1 MSDQPLVSVII
12 PLHNTEKYIEQTI
25 NSVLSQTWPNI
36 ELIIV
41 DDGSTDN
48 SYEAVKKFEGEK
60 VKILRQTNQGASAA
74 KQNGLNIAQ
83 GQYIQYLDADDL
95 LDPDKIGRQ
104 VLALLKE
111 PNKVAV
117 CKTVHFFGD
126 DIDNGIE
133 EEDNFFQAYLDE
145 PLNFLIKL
153 YGGFDLIG
161 GMIQPNAF
169 LTPKTII
176 DKAGPWNSSISPCT
190 DEDGEYFTR
199 VILNSAGIIFDP
211 GIFNYYRKTKSKNS
225 LSGQLNPVTRLNLIN
240 SIWTKH
246 LYMLSF
252 AQSTEQETLIH
263 NATYRSFDE
272 LKVQIYL
279 VYNDL
284 VRQIENYQR
293 QLHPSLKIRH
303 HTMGGAF
310 LNTISK
316 TLGWKAA
323 KRAQIIKQK
332 LLKF

>member
-1 MSDQPLVSVII
+1 MVEQPLVSVII
-12 PLHNTEKYIEQTI
+12 PLYNTERHIEQTI

-48 SYEAVKKFEGEK
+48 SYEVVKKFESEK

-74 KQNGLNIAQ
+74 KQNGLNIAH

-95 LDPDKIGRQ
+95 LGPDKISRQ

-153 YGGFDLIG
+153 YGGFDLMG

-176 DKAGPWNSSISPCT
+176 DKAGPWNASISPCT

-199 VILNSAGIIFDP
+199 VILNSSGIIFDSDV
-211 GIFNYYRKTKSKNS
+211 FNYYRKTKSQNS

-279 VYNDL
+279 VYDDL
-284 VRQIENYQR
+284 VSQIENYQR

-303 HTMGGAF
+303 HTMGGVF

-316 TLGWKAA
+316 ILGWKAA
-323 KRAQIIKQK
+323 KCAQILKQK

>member
-1 MSDQPLVSVII
+1 MKDQPLVSVII
-12 PLHNTEKYIEQTI
+12 PLYNAERYIEQCI
-25 NSVLSQTWPNI
+25 RSVLNQTWPNI
-36 ELIIV
+36 ELIVV

-48 SYEAVKKFEGEK
+48 SYAIVKRFEDEN
-60 VKILRQTNQGASAA
+60 VKILRQANQGASAA
-74 KQNGLNIAQ
+74 KQNGLNNAK

-95 LDPDKIGRQ
+95 LDRDKINRQ
-104 VLALLKE
+104 VFALLKE
-111 PNKVAV
+111 PNKIAV

-126 DIDNGIE
+126 DVENYIE

-153 YGGFDLIG
+153 YGGFDLTG

-176 DKAGPWNSSISPCT
+176 DKAGPWDSSISPCT

-199 VILNSAGIIFDP
+199 VILNSAGIVFDP
-211 GIFNYYRKTKSKNS
+211 AAFNYYRKTKSKNS

-246 LYMLSF
+246 LYMMSF
-252 AQSTEQETLIH
+252 AKSPAQETLIH

-284 VRQIENYQR
+284 AAQIENYQNK
-293 QLHPSLKIRH
+293 LSPSLKTKY
-303 HTMGGAF
+303 HTMGGVFINA
-310 LNTISK
+310 ISK
-316 TLGWKAA
+316 VFGWKTA
-323 KRAQIIKQK
+323 KRFQILKQK